1 MRQKRGALESR
12 LLANQREQQKEYEES
27 INRILLDLEND
38 INEDYPKLKE
48 DVNMEVKE
56 FTLDFNRM

>member
-12 LLANQREQQKEYEES
+12 LLANQREQQKEYEDS

>member
-12 LLANQREQQKEYEES
+12 LLANQREQQKEYEDS

-38 INEDYPKLKE
+38 INEDYLKLKE